1 MFEGFK
7 EIMKDYTTW
16 LWLVRYEGE
25 NQVEILEIKTI
36 WSFEKFGLNTIE
48 IAKEKISELDE

>member
-1 MFEGFK
+1 
-7 EIMKDYTTW
+7 MKDYTTW

-36 WSFEKFGLNTIE
+36 WSFEKFGLNTID